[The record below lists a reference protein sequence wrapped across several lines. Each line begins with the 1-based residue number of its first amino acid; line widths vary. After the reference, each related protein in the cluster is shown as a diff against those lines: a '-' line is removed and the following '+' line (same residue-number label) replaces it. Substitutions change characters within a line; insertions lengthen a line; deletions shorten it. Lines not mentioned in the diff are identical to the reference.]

1 MCTSLKLA
9 RLRFILMVT
18 AWPKCRLFLD
28 TWAKEHF
35 ALIALFDESCWFT
48 RIAKITLILNKN
60 SNSNMVIR
68 LILGD
73 FFNSVALFGFVVEE
87 QLEVSDGDDILF
99 GRMAALLTFL
109 YSIVPDKKYKSI
121 VVVIKENK

>member
-1 MCTSLKLA
+1 
-9 RLRFILMVT
+9 
-18 AWPKCRLFLD
+18 
-28 TWAKEHF
+28 
-35 ALIALFDESCWFT
+35 
-48 RIAKITLILNKN
+48 
-60 SNSNMVIR
+60 MVIR

-121 VVVIKENK
+121 VVVIKETK

>member
-1 MCTSLKLA
+1 
-9 RLRFILMVT
+9 
-18 AWPKCRLFLD
+18 
-28 TWAKEHF
+28 
-35 ALIALFDESCWFT
+35 
-48 RIAKITLILNKN
+48 
-60 SNSNMVIR
+60 MVIR

-109 YSIVPDKKYKSI
+109 YSIVPDKI
-121 VVVIKENK
+121 